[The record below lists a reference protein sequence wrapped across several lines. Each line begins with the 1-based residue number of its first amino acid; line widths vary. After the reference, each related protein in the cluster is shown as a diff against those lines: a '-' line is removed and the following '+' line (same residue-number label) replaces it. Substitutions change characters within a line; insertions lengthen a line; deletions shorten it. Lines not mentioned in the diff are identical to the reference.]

1 MGFAE
6 LSIADIATEY
16 QISVEEVFSLCDRFC
31 ISYKNPQTNLPLED
45 AKTVISQ
52 ILSRREALT
61 NQDNQ

>member
-16 QISVEEVFSLCDRFC
+16 QISVEEVFSLCDRFG